1 MPKRLKGK
9 LIVKEKAKEEV
20 VELNPIILPLVD
32 VERNVKFEEAM
43 LKLSKPLTALNKIVK
58 L

>member
-9 LIVKEKAKEEV
+9 LIVKEKANEEV
-20 VELNPIILPLVD
+20 VELNPIILPHVD

-43 LKLSKPLTALNKIVK
+43 LKLSKPLTGLNVILKV
-58 L
+58 